1 MFIHRTRIRSLHSP
15 QRSGGKGILLLCRN
29 ISRVVIFV
37 HHAAIARPVVLT
49 DELPQ
54 IIVVILVLN
63 DAAGIG
69 NLRDVPVVVIGEL
82 IPDRGEQRCVFAFA
96 CFFCGACNPA
106 GLSAGIYS
114 GL

>member
-15 QRSGGKGILLLCRN
+15 QRSGGKGILLLCRS

-37 HHAAIARPVVLT
+37 HHAAIARPFVLA

-54 IIVVILVLN
+54 VVVVILVLN

-69 NLRDVPVVVIGEL
+69 NLRDVSNSDEL
-82 IPDRGEQRCVFAFA
+82 ATTPQSTVMWLP
-96 CFFCGACNPA
+96 N
-106 GLSAGIYS
+106 IYFYIS
-114 GL
+114 F